1 MIPIIYRAAKPD
13 DVPACVVIRGQ
24 TRENAIS
31 EARLNEL
38 GITRESW
45 AQSVRAGELPGVV
58 AEAGGRI
65 VGYGFGDAA
74 SGEVV
79 VLALLPGYEGM
90 GAGRALLSQVMAIL
104 REAGHQRLFLGCS
117 SDPAV
122 RSHGFYR
129 YLGWTST
136 GQVDKYGDEML
147 EYVFPAQAV

>member
-1 MIPIIYRAAKPD
+1 MRAILYRAARPE

-31 EARLNEL
+31 ETRLNEL
-38 GITRESW
+38 GITRENW

-58 AEAGGRI
+58 AERDGCI
-65 VGYGFGDAA
+65 VGYCFGEAA
-74 SGEVV
+74 SGEIV
-79 VLALLPGYEGM
+79 VLALLPDCEGI
-90 GAGRALLSQVMAIL
+90 GVGKALLAQVMAIL
-104 REAGHQRLFLGCS
+104 RDAGHQRLFLGCS

-129 YLGWTST
+129 YLGWAST

-147 EYVFPAQAV
+147 EYVFPAAAI

>member
-1 MIPIIYRAAKPD
+1 MSAIIYRAARPE

-58 AEAGGRI
+58 AEADGCI
-65 VGYGFGDAA
+65 VGYCFGDAE
-74 SGEVV
+74 SGEIV
-79 VLALLPGYEGM
+79 VLALLPDCEGI
-90 GAGRALLSQVMAIL
+90 GVGKALLAQVMAML
-104 REAGHQRLFLGCS
+104 RDAGHQRLFLGCS
-117 SDPAV
+117 SDPAA

-136 GQVDKYGDEML
+136 GEVDKYGDEML
-147 EYVFPAQAV
+147 EYVFPAETV

>member
-1 MIPIIYRAAKPD
+1 MSPILYRAARPD

-38 GITRESW
+38 GITRASW
-45 AQSVRAGELPGVV
+45 AQSVRVGELPSVV

-65 VGYGFGDAA
+65 IGYCFGDAA

-79 VLALLPGYEGM
+79 VLALLPDYEGM
-90 GAGRALLSQVMAIL
+90 GAGRTLLSQVMASL

-129 YLGWTST
+129 RLGWTAT
-136 GQVDKYGDEML
+136 GRVDKYGDEML
-147 EYVFPAQAV
+147 EYAFPS